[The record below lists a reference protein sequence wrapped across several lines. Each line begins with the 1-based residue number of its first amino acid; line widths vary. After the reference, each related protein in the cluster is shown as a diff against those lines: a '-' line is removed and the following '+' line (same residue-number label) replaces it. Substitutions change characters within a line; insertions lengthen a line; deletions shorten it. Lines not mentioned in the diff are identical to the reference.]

1 MTGVGSRIAGQ
12 GRLLRSLGALVARVD
27 KFGRHRASTGD
38 ERRWANVL
46 ADALEAAH
54 RRALTPQAGASLTA
68 VEQRV
73 SLTRKAQTDVHAT
86 VAERKA
92 L

>member
-1 MTGVGSRIAGQ
+1 MRGAGSRVVGM
-12 GRLLRSLGALVARVD
+12 GRLLRSLKALIARTD
-27 KFGRHRASTGD
+27 RYAAHRASTKD

-54 RRALTPQAGASLTA
+54 RGALTPQARASLTA

-86 VAERKA
+86 VAERRA